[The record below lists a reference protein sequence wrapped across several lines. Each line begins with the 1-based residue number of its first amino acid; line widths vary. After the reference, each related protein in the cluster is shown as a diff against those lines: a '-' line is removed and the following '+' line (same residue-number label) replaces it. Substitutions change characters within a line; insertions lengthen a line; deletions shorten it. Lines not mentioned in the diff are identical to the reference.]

1 MEDSPPISTKKNK
14 STFLSRFI
22 YFFPF
27 QLLVLHLK
35 RNHVLLVFWLLLFL
49 YVSNLFGKSFGIV
62 SLFLA
67 PEYNGEISIYSF
79 VILGFSLGG
88 FIMAFHIYSYIMF
101 SSEFLFLATLAR
113 PFLKFCLNN
122 MIIPLA
128 FILTHVYNTYFFL
141 RDEQLLDSIVTIYCI
156 CSLFVGL
163 IIFYFIAVIYFVKF
177 NKNVYAI
184 SGKSEDY
191 YDQLLDKKVRESTLM
206 KKQKIASKIKENR
219 NKRIETYMSG
229 IFKISLARSTDHY
242 DRTLI
247 DKVFSQNHINA
258 SFFEIALI
266 LSFVTLGLFRE
277 IELLTIPAGAS
288 ILLLFT
294 LLVMVFSSIYSFL
307 KGWTLSVCIV
317 IFLLFNF
324 VSNEYGIF
332 RFHNYAYGIDY
343 EKKVSYSYDDLKDN
357 VTNKEA
363 VDFSNKKALLML
375 NNWKEK
381 NQSKLSVQKPK
392 MIFFNISGGG
402 LRSALWSIHV
412 LNYLDSISN
421 NKVFNQTQLITGASG
436 GMIGASY
443 YREMKYKEL
452 TDSNFHLDA
461 SMMKENVAK
470 DLLNQVA
477 FSIATTDML
486 IRFQSFK
493 DGNYSY
499 TKDRGW
505 FFEREMEDNFCAF
518 ENRRLSDYSS
528 DELESKI
535 PMMIFSPSVVND
547 GRRLLIS
554 AQPISYLTQ
563 ITNSDYTSTYSSIE
577 DLEYNSLFKDNN
589 SMNIKMLSVL
599 RMNATFP
606 YILPMVLLPT
616 EPSIEIMDAGIRDNF
631 GMKTSLNFINNFK
644 KWINRNTSGIV
655 MIQIRDKQKQF
666 EVDNPNS
673 GSLLTTLL
681 SPFTNVYK
689 NLLKVHDYNSDQ
701 NIEMMGDWF
710 DGEVDLVTIYMHQ
723 EKDDEISMSWHLTPR
738 DKIRIENFLNSED
751 NIKSFEKLKQLL
763 NY

>member
-1 MEDSPPISTKKNK
+1 
-14 STFLSRFI
+14 
-22 YFFPF
+22 
-27 QLLVLHLK
+27 
-35 RNHVLLVFWLLLFL
+35 
-49 YVSNLFGKSFGIV
+49 
-62 SLFLA
+62 
-67 PEYNGEISIYSF
+67 
-79 VILGFSLGG
+79 
-88 FIMAFHIYSYIMF
+88 MAFHIYSYIMF

-128 FILTHVYNTYFFL
+128 FILTHIYNTYFFL
-141 RDEQLLDSIVTIYCI
+141 IDEQLLDSGAAIYCI
-156 CSLFVGL
+156 LSLIVGL
-163 IIFYFIAVIYFVKF
+163 IIFYFIAVLYFIKF

-184 SGKSEDY
+184 SGISEDSF
-191 YDQLLDKKVRESTLM
+191 QELIDKKVRESTFM
-206 KKQKIASKIKENR
+206 KKQKISSKIKENR

-229 IFKISLARSTDHY
+229 FFKISLARSTEHY
-242 DRTLI
+242 DRALI
-247 DKVFSQNHINA
+247 DKVFSQNYINA

-266 LSFVTLGLFRE
+266 ISFVTLGLFRE

-294 LLVMVFSSIYSFL
+294 LMVMVFSSIYSFL

-317 IFLLFNF
+317 VFLVFNSI
-324 VSNEYGIF
+324 SNKYGVF

-343 EKKVSYSYDDLKDN
+343 SKKVSYSYDHLLGDVSNQDAI
-357 VTNKEA
+357 VS
-363 VDFSNKKALLML
+363 SNKKALKML

-381 NQSKLSVQKPK
+381 NHSELGERPK
-392 MIFFNISGGG
+392 MIFFNVSGGG
-402 LRSALWSIHV
+402 LRSALWSTLV
-412 LNYLDSISN
+412 LSYLDSVSN
-421 NKVFNQTQLITGASG
+421 NKIFNQTQLITGASG
-436 GMIGASY
+436 GMIGAGY
-443 YREMKYKEL
+443 YREVKYLESL
-452 TDSNFHLDA
+452 DSTTTIPTTTI
-461 SMMKENVAK
+461 KENISK

-505 FFEREMEDNFCAF
+505 FFEQKMKNNFKAF
-518 ENRRLSDYSS
+518 ENRRLSDYSLA
-528 DELESKI
+528 ELNAQI
-535 PMMIFSPSVVND
+535 PMMIFSPTVVND

-554 AQPISYLTQ
+554 SQPISYLTQ
-563 ITNSDYTSTYSSIE
+563 ATNSKYTSSYSSIE
-577 DLEYNSLFKDNN
+577 DLEFNSLFKENN
-589 SMNIKMLSVL
+589 SKNIKMLSVL

-644 KWINRNTSGIV
+644 KWIKRNTGGIIIV
-655 MIQIRDKQKQF
+655 QIRDKQKQF

-681 SPFTNVYK
+681 SPFTNVY
-689 NLLKVHDYNSDQ
+689 NNMIKVHDYNSDQ
-701 NIEMMGDWF
+701 NMELINDWF
-710 DGEVDLVTIYMHQ
+710 DGEVDMVTLYMHQ
-723 EKDDEISMSWHLTPR
+723 EKNDEISMSWHLTPR
-738 DKIRIENFLNSED
+738 DKLRIQNALNSDD
-751 NIKSFEKLKQLL
+751 NKKSFEKLKQLL